1 MCAFCALSICS
12 CFIIGCSGNEQKLTN
27 SSKNVN
33 PVLSNSDSL
42 ALAEAVQDSIKIWN
56 PSQSTTSGQNDNQ
69 SSGLENFEQLIKLLK
84 CKNKVDSDLGNY
96 HEITLKNVS
105 NKSIMGIGFRAKP
118 LYNNSSFGTEIRK
131 VKVKIAA
138 HTVKTIRVDEID
150 CSYVVWEVYTNDG
163 ETYSDLSSLGI
174 K

>member
-1 MCAFCALSICS
+1 MT
-12 CFIIGCSGNEQKLTN
+12 GCSGNEQEITR
-27 SSKNVN
+27 SSETANT
-33 PVLSNSDSL
+33 VLNNSDSL
-42 ALAEAVQDSIKIWN
+42 ALAEAIQDSIRIWN
-56 PSQSTTSGQNDNQ
+56 PSQNTAAPGQNDNQ
-69 SSGLENFEQLIKLLK
+69 SSGLENFEQLVKLLK
-84 CKNKVDSDLGNY
+84 CKNKVDSDLNNY

-105 NKSIMGIGFRAKP
+105 NKSVMGIGFRAKS
-118 LYNNSSFGTEIRK
+118 LYNNSSSGTEIRK

-150 CSYVVWEVYTNDG
+150 CRYVVWEVYTGDG